1 MSACPSCGKEN
12 PDGFQFCGFCTAPL
26 AASVPAQQARE
37 RKVVSVL
44 FCDLVGFTAASENA
58 DPEEVAAR
66 IAPYH
71 QRTRERIEAF
81 GGTVEKFIG
90 DAVMAVFGAPVTHED
105 DPERAVRAGLAV
117 LEAIEELNAADG
129 ALALSV
135 RVGVNTGE
143 AVVSL
148 AARPELGEGMV
159 TGDVV
164 NTAARIQAQAP
175 VDGVA
180 VGESTFRATE
190 RVFVYES
197 LEPIVAKGKSEPVA
211 VWWALRST
219 ARFGSDVIR
228 SMTTPLVG
236 RELDLTLLRGTFDK
250 VVGERGVHLVTVV
263 GEPGV
268 GKSRLVAELFAHV
281 DSGDILVRWRQSR
294 CLPYGE
300 GITFWALGEIVK
312 AHAGIFES
320 DPPDVAT
327 SKLEAVLPDSD
338 ERPWLRARLL
348 PLLGIDAGDVA
359 AHEELFTAW
368 RKFLESVAE
377 RDPLVLVVEDI
388 HWADPALLAFLE
400 HLADWAQ
407 GVPLLIICTARPELY
422 ETHPKWGG
430 GLRNATPINLS
441 PLSDTDT
448 AKLVSALLEQAAL
461 PVETQ
466 QLLLEQAGGNPLY
479 AEEFVLML
487 RDRDLLDTHG
497 TLRSDAEVPFPD
509 SIQALIAA
517 RLDTLPQERK
527 ALLQDAAVM
536 GRVFWGGSVC
546 AMGDRDSR
554 EVKQALH
561 ELSRKELVRP
571 ARQSSMEG
579 EAEYGFWHLLVRDVA
594 YAQIPRAQRA
604 AKHLAAAD
612 WLESK
617 AGERVEDLAEVLAYH
632 TGEALTLAEA
642 TGDTTLQAEITP
654 RAARY
659 ALLAGERALGL
670 DTGKALDLLDRARAL
685 TSDTDPGFPLVLL
698 RWADAARQDGRQR
711 DAAAALAQAADLFQ
725 AQGDV
730 LHAGEAITLLSDV
743 HWNVGEPDARAL
755 VEQAVTLLEPI
766 PGPELVAALTG
777 VAGFH
782 MSSGASREAIAAAD
796 RALTLA
802 DQQGLPVPGR
812 ALGYRGISRC
822 TLGDLDG
829 LTDMEQALDLL
840 TSEGEGR
847 DAAVLQHN
855 LAITRGNLEGSA
867 AAITGFEQ
875 ARVFAEARGL
885 TEVAQIARVGSV
897 TAFVQTGRFDEALTQ
912 TDLLLPLLRA
922 SGDRLAEA
930 ELLATQAVALVDR
943 GEDATEPA
951 AHALQI
957 ARDTGEP
964 IYLTA
969 AARGAVPALL
979 ATGDTVAARTLL
991 DEIANTPNH
1000 NDPEWYARGLPALAR
1015 AAHTLDDPGLLARL
1029 AADVPNTL
1037 PTQQHA
1043 LATVHAIQTE
1053 QAGDHAHATT
1063 LHADAAQR
1071 WEQFTH
1077 VLEQAHTLLA
1087 QGRCL
1092 THTGDPNADLPLRQA
1107 RALFE
1112 QMGARP
1118 RIQECDTLIAQVARL
1133 SS

>member
-1 MSACPSCGKEN
+1 
-12 PDGFQFCGFCTAPL
+12 
-26 AASVPAQQARE
+26 
-37 RKVVSVL
+37 
-44 FCDLVGFTAASENA
+44 
-58 DPEEVAAR
+58 
-66 IAPYH
+66 
-71 QRTRERIEAF
+71 
-81 GGTVEKFIG
+81 
-90 DAVMAVFGAPVTHED
+90 
-105 DPERAVRAGLAV
+105 
-117 LEAIEELNAADG
+117 
-129 ALALSV
+129 
-135 RVGVNTGE
+135 
-143 AVVSL
+143 
-148 AARPELGEGMV
+148 
-159 TGDVV
+159 
-164 NTAARIQAQAP
+164 
-175 VDGVA
+175 
-180 VGESTFRATE
+180 
-190 RVFVYES
+190 
-197 LEPIVAKGKSEPVA
+197 
-211 VWWALRST
+211 
-219 ARFGSDVIR
+219 
-228 SMTTPLVG
+228 
-236 RELDLTLLRGTFDK
+236 
-250 VVGERGVHLVTVV
+250 
-263 GEPGV
+263 
-268 GKSRLVAELFAHV
+268 
-281 DSGDILVRWRQSR
+281 
-294 CLPYGE
+294 
-300 GITFWALGEIVK
+300 
-312 AHAGIFES
+312 
-320 DPPDVAT
+320 
-327 SKLEAVLPDSD
+327 
-338 ERPWLRARLL
+338 
-348 PLLGIDAGDVA
+348 
-359 AHEELFTAW
+359 
-368 RKFLESVAE
+368 
-377 RDPLVLVVEDI
+377 
-388 HWADPALLAFLE
+388 
-400 HLADWAQ
+400 
-407 GVPLLIICTARPELY
+407 
-422 ETHPKWGG
+422 
-430 GLRNATPINLS
+430 
-441 PLSDTDT
+441 
-448 AKLVSALLEQAAL
+448 
-461 PVETQ
+461 
-466 QLLLEQAGGNPLY
+466 
-479 AEEFVLML
+479 ML

-822 TLGDLDG
+822 NLGDLDG